1 MKLPKNT
8 MYHFIMG
15 AVKENF
21 KVLDLGC
28 GDGSLLAALRHDK
41 NIIGHG
47 IDIQIKQLMNCVQKG
62 IPVVQ
67 CDLNKLPLDF
77 EDNSY
82 DLVILNQTLQQLNH
96 PEKLILEIL
105 RIGNEAILSFP
116 NFGSRGIR
124 WQFLLSGKMP
134 ITDELP
140 NKWYNTPNIK
150 LLTIKDF
157 YDFCYDNSIEII
169 QEAYYKKRKKGHAE
183 IKMFPNW
190 RADIAI
196 FKIKNR
202 T

>member
-116 NFGSRGIR
+116 ILKSWNSLAIFAFR
-124 WQFLLSGKMP
+124 KMP

-157 YDFCYDNSIEII
+157 MIFVMITQLRLFRKHII
-169 QEAYYKKRKKGHAE
+169 RKEKGHAKSKCSR
-183 IKMFPNW
+183 IGGQTLQFLK
-190 RADIAI
+190 
-196 FKIKNR
+196 
-202 T
+202 